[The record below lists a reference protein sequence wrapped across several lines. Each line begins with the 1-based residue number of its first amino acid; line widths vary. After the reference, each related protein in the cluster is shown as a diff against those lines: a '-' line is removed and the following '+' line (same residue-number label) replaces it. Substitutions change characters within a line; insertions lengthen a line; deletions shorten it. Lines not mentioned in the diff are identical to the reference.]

1 MKGKN
6 TANLVHVTERQK
18 AWARLAL
25 LTVVGLVCPPLAAA
39 RSGVVWGIYL
49 LAVVLYSLWALR
61 ITKVAAQERYLGYL
75 LCVADAMVLVP
86 IMVWSLEPAM
96 PTVLGLLWLVG
107 AITSVRAAR
116 GVRMTTSAPRR
127 TREEPGLQNSAY
139 GAPLE
144 RALRV
149 RLRALSAE
157 GTRFAL
163 VLLKLEGH
171 TDMIAQS
178 GKDATKDFLR
188 EAGRRGLDLLGPDA
202 QLFPLP
208 GGRLA
213 FLFASESVRG
223 HSRSSDPRRPERVD
237 PYDTESLAMALAV
250 TVCEKALAG
259 RRLECVAGWAT
270 APADGTT
277 ADDLMYAA
285 ESGALSTAAFRRV
298 KGSRV
303 SASEPE
309 RRRAAAG

>member
-1 MKGKN
+1 MKAKN

-49 LAVVLYSLWALR
+49 LVVVAYSLWTVR
-61 ITKVAAQERYLGYL
+61 ITRLAVQERNLGYL

-96 PTVLGLLWLVG
+96 PTVLGLLWLMGVV
-107 AITSVRAAR
+107 TSVRAAR
-116 GVRMTTSAPRR
+116 SARGTR
-127 TREEPGLQNSAY
+127 SVARARREEPGLESSAA

-149 RLRALSAE
+149 RLRALSTD

-223 HSRSSDPRRPERVD
+223 HSRSSDPRRPDRVD

-250 TVCEKALAG
+250 TVCEKALGG

-270 APADGTT
+270 APADGTN

-298 KGSRV
+298 RGSL
-303 SASEPE
+303 
-309 RRRAAAG
+309 